1 MENKYGEILS
11 TNERGVILKFACSLA
26 DVSSVVEIGTLDGT
40 GSTKLII
47 EQLSLKNKNNAE
59 IGLITAEANRAAYE
73 LALANIG
80 TPSISVQVIHG
91 SLVHLDSPLL
101 LMSLTPEENRW
112 FQNDADT
119 RFINV
124 PNILESIP
132 PKFDLLVLDG
142 GEFTTFNDYLVLRKR
157 CKYLF
162 LDDINV
168 RKNRLCFQIAIEDGF
183 SLLKKTD
190 EGNGACLLARSVA

>member
-1 MENKYGEILS
+1 
-11 TNERGVILKFACSLA
+11 
-26 DVSSVVEIGTLDGT
+26 
-40 GSTKLII
+40 
-47 EQLSLKNKNNAE
+47 
-59 IGLITAEANRAAYE
+59 
-73 LALANIG
+73 
-80 TPSISVQVIHG
+80 VQVLHG

-168 RKNRLCFQIAIEDGF
+168 RKNRLCFQTAIEDGF